1 MQLQCNTLFFLILA
15 ETSEHSF
22 ANIFDLSET
31 EKKKQ
36 TPKNKTQKTP
46 KQTKP
51 PQNKTKKKTSL
62 GHPTKRQAG
71 SRSVKEK
78 CCFGEFTKQFL
89 YFLTIPN
96 IH

>member
-46 KQTKP
+46 KQNHPKTKP
-51 PQNKTKKKTSL
+51 KRRPVWVIQTKD
-62 GHPTKRQAG
+62 RQVVA
-71 SRSVKEK
+71 
-78 CCFGEFTKQFL
+78 Q
-89 YFLTIPN
+89 
-96 IH
+96 